1 MSINKL
7 LNNLQKVKRTGDGK
21 WLACCPSH
29 NDRTASLAITDNG
42 DGRILINCFA
52 GCDTYSILRSVGLD
66 WSDVMPEKSISNN
79 AKPVKSIIYASEALQ
94 IIRFESQVI
103 LAIAY
108 AIRRTSIIDT
118 DMISR
123 LEKAMQTINKAYDAT
138 GIMEK

>member
-1 MSINKL
+1 MSVDKL

-29 NDRTASLAITDNG
+29 QDRTASLAITDNG

-66 WSDVMPEKSISNN
+66 WADVMPEKSVSNYE
-79 AKPVKSIIYASEALQ
+79 KPVKSVIYATDALN

-108 AIRRTSIIDT
+108 DIKKRGMIDT
-118 DMISR
+118 EMIER
-123 LEKAMQTINKAYDAT
+123 LEKAMQIINKAHGAANVSL
-138 GIMEK
+138 

>member
-1 MSINKL
+1 MSVQKL

-21 WLACCPSH
+21 WLACCPAH
-29 NDRTASLAITDNG
+29 QDRTASLAITDNG

-66 WSDVMPEKSISNN
+66 WADVMPEKSVSNYE
-79 AKPVKSIIYASEALQ
+79 KPVKSVIYATDALN

-108 AIRRTSIIDT
+108 DIKKRGIIDT
-118 DMISR
+118 EMIER
-123 LEKAMQTINKAYDAT
+123 LEKAMQIINKAHGAANVT
-138 GIMEK
+138 L